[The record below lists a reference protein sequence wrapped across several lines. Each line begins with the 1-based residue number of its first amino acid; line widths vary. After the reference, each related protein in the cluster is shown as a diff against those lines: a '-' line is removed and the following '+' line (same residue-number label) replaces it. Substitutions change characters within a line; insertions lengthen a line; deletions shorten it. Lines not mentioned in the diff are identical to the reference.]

1 MVSDAIPFKAVIFDM
16 DGVLID
22 SEAAYANELIDV
34 FGARGLDVTKDEIYG
49 LVGSSQKT
57 FTSSLARWF
66 ARNGLGTMTPDEAV
80 ALYYRWT
87 AGSSY
92 DYAALLNPG
101 VPETLAALRERGVRL
116 ALASSSPMN
125 NIQDVLGQCGIAGMF
140 EVVVSGEQFHES
152 KPNPKI
158 YLHTMEVLGLPAA
171 ACCCVE
177 DSAFGIEAGK
187 RAGLTVIAKREERF
201 GFSQDQADIIVDTIP
216 EVLVAVQLGG
226 KR

>member
-1 MVSDAIPFKAVIFDM
+1 MTGQFPFRAVIFDM

-34 FGARGLDVTKDEIYG
+34 FGAHGLDVTKDEIYG

-66 ARNGLGTMTPDEAV
+66 ARNGLGAMTPDEAV
-80 ALYYRWT
+80 ALYNRWT

-101 VPETLAALRERGVRL
+101 VPETLTALRGRGVCL
-116 ALASSSPMN
+116 ALASSSPLD
-125 NIQDVLGQCGIAGMF
+125 NIQDVLGQCGIADMF

-152 KPNPKI
+152 KPNPEI
-158 YLHTMEVLGLPAA
+158 YLHTMGVLGLPAE

-201 GFSQDQADIIVDTIP
+201 GFSQDAADLVIDEIP
-216 EVLVAVQLGG
+216 ELLTIAAAS
-226 KR
+226 